1 MKRKKS
7 RPAKCLISLLALM
20 SLMLSGSCLNVS
32 SGLEN
37 TKSEIGRPGTVSPAV
52 SPTSMSYA
60 TSVQDL
66 FSSSSRFHNQGA
78 GSAFDV
84 KGRIVAKFG
93 SPVVDGEIDEIWE
106 TAPAIVPKHISG
118 NVNASAVFKVLWDDY
133 ALYTLAIVKDS
144 KLSVKS
150 EYPYMQD
157 SLEIFLDE
165 NNDKTQEYGAD
176 DLHFRVNYENSR
188 SADNGNI
195 ERFYTAA
202 KRLDDGYII
211 ETRIALKTKSSIG
224 KVMGIELQIND
235 SVGTER
241 LGTINVFDETGT
253 AWNDTSKFGEVI
265 LRGKAKGAKSGL
277 NPYDLINLIMST
289 QKLDLSRYKN
299 PEILQKYFDE
309 QYIALKEVIS
319 KMELTEEAANEK
331 EFKTMPDEYKMLS
344 EKQGTIERL
353 QYDAPN
359 LDNGTDVKY
368 LNVYLPYGYN
378 PDDKSK
384 KYNVLY
390 LMHGGGENENLLF
403 GGPGEN
409 RELKRIL
416 DNMIAKGDI
425 EPLIVVTPTFYGGK
439 NDTQLFPEELV
450 DCIIPLVETKYN
462 TYAASASREDLKA
475 SRDHRAFGGFSMG
488 SVTTWYTYIYCLDYF
503 KYFMPLSGDCWVFG
517 GPGSSDPKAVA
528 EYLAKI
534 AKDKG
539 YTSKDFYIFSATGS
553 LDIAYPNMKPQ
564 IDAMKELTDTFIYS
578 ANLEKGNFY
587 FMVCEGGTHAWN
599 WVNQYIYNILPDLFK
614 N

>member
-1 MKRKKS
+1 MKKKIS
-7 RPAKCLISLLALM
+7 KWLKCFMTVLALISLVFTSSCFSVPAGADSADTETEHKTATPAPTSAPTPAL
-20 SLMLSGSCLNVS
+20 
-32 SGLEN
+32 
-37 TKSEIGRPGTVSPAV
+37 
-52 SPTSMSYA
+52 SPTSAPESQK
-60 TSVQDL
+60 SQSHDENSGL
-66 FSSSSRFHNQGA
+66 DSE
-78 GSAFDV
+78 
-84 KGRIVAKFG
+84 GRIVANFG
-93 SPVVDGEIDEIWE
+93 SPVIDGEIDEIWE
-106 TAPAIVPKHISG
+106 KAQTIVPKHIIG
-118 NVNASAVFKVLWDDY
+118 NVEASATFKMLWDDY
-133 ALYTLAIVKDS
+133 ALYTLAIVKDRN
-144 KLSVKS
+144 LSVQS
-150 EYPYMQD
+150 DYPYMQD
-157 SLEIFLDE
+157 SFEIFLDE
-165 NNDKTQEYGAD
+165 NNDKTREYGAD

-211 ETRIALKTKSSIG
+211 ESRVALKTKPSNG

-235 SVGTER
+235 GKRTER
-241 LGTINVFDETGT
+241 LGTINVFDPTGT
-253 AWNDTSKFGEVI
+253 AWNDTSRFGEIV
-265 LRGKAKGAKSGL
+265 LTGRTENDKSGL
-277 NPYDLINLIMST
+277 NPYDLINLILST
-289 QKLDLSRYKN
+289 QKIDLTRYKN
-299 PEILQKYFDE
+299 ADILQKYFDE

-319 KMELTEEAANEK
+319 KLELTEEAANEK
-331 EFKTMPDEYKMLS
+331 EFKSMPDEYKMLS

-353 QYDAPN
+353 QYNASN
-359 LDNGTDVKY
+359 LNNGTDVKY

-378 PDDKSK
+378 PSDKTK

-390 LMHGGGENENLLF
+390 LMHGGGEDENLLF

-416 DNMIAKGDI
+416 DNMIARGEI

-462 TYAASASREDLKA
+462 TYAVSGSKEDLKA
-475 SRDHRAFGGFSMG
+475 SRAHRAFGGFSMG

-503 KYFMPLSGDCWVFG
+503 KYFIPLCGDCWVFG

-528 EYLAKI
+528 EYLAKV
-534 AKDKG
+534 AKDAG
-539 YTSKDFYIFSATGS
+539 YTPRDYFIFAATGD

-564 IDAMKELTDTFIYS
+564 IDAMKELSDTFIYS
-578 ANLEKGNFY
+578 ANLDKGNFY